1 MARAVYSLLFT
12 LAMPLIWLRLLWRA
26 RRQPEYLHHLGERH
40 GFYAPRPTAPLIW
53 LHAVSVGETRAAE
66 PLIAA
71 LLERYPG
78 HALLLTHMTPTGR
91 ATGRALLEPASR
103 TADAGLPAL
112 RSAGDRGAFSRSLP
126 AADRPPDGDR
136 IVAQPA

>member
-1 MARAVYSLLFT
+1 
-12 LAMPLIWLRLLWRA
+12 LWRA

-71 LLERYPG
+71 LAERLPW
-78 HALLLTHMTPTGR
+78 PR
-91 ATGRALLEPASR
+91 AA
-103 TADAGLPAL
+103 ADAH
-112 RSAGDRGAFSRSLP
+112 D
-126 AADRPPDGDR
+126 ADRSRDRSRAAGAIPDG
-136 IVAQPA
+136 